1 MEKHEGY
8 MPRLIDD
15 QLKDRLGWKGAV
27 CVEGPKWCGK
37 TWSCQ
42 EQAES
47 AFMVGSPAGNF
58 SNRMLA
64 MENPVLALEG
74 ETPHLIDEWQEV
86 PGLWD
91 AVRMEVDSRGKPG
104 QFILTGSST
113 PRIKGILHNG
123 TGRITKLRMRSMSLF
138 ETGDSSGK
146 ASVKDIFNGTF
157 HDTMTGEVD
166 IRELARFI
174 VRGGWPGI
182 LNAGINAAMH
192 NAQDYITSF
201 LEEDLPRLDDDRSFR
216 DARKMRFLLESL
228 ARNEST
234 TASVS
239 RLKSDISQ
247 ATDVDISLETVNE
260 YLEILRRC
268 FLIEDQP
275 AFTFSA
281 RSGKRLKQAPKRHLA
296 DPSLTCALLSLTP
309 EKLIGDL
316 NSFGFLF
323 EALAEHDLDIYAR
336 SLGGSLHHYQDYAN
350 REIDAV
356 LELDDGRW
364 GAFEVKLG
372 AAQIDNAAESLLKTD
387 MKIREDNAENA
398 PAFLA
403 VVCGLS
409 NAAYRRKDGVYVLPL
424 TALRP

>member
-1 MEKHEGY
+1 MEKHESY

-64 MENPVLALEG
+64 MENPLLALEG
-74 ETPHLIDEWQEV
+74 EAPHLIDEWQEV
-86 PGLWD
+86 PGIWD

-113 PRIKGILHNG
+113 PRVKGILHSG

-146 ASVKDIFNGTF
+146 ASLKDIFDGNF

-182 LNAGINAAMH
+182 LNAGINAAMQ
-192 NAQDYITSF
+192 NARDYIASF

-239 RLKSDISQ
+239 RLRADISR
-247 ATDVDISLETVNE
+247 ATK
-260 YLEILRRC
+260 RC
-268 FLIEDQP
+268 VLIEDQP

-281 RSGKRLKQAPKRHLA
+281 RSGNRLKQAPKRHLA
-296 DPSLTCALLSLTP
+296 DTSLTCALLSLTP
-309 EKLIGDL
+309 EKLLGEL
-316 NSFGFLF
+316 NTFGFLF
-323 EALAEHDLDIYAR
+323 EGLAEHDLDIYAR
-336 SLGGSLHHYQDYAN
+336 SLGGRLHHYQDYAN

>member
-1 MEKHEGY
+1 MKKHDDY
-8 MPRLIDD
+8 MPRLIDA
-15 QLKDRLGWKGAV
+15 QLKDRLEWKGAV

-91 AVRMEVDSRGKPG
+91 AVRMAVDSRGKPG

-113 PRIKGILHNG
+113 PRIKGILHSG

-146 ASVKDIFNGTF
+146 ASVKDIFDGTF

-182 LNAGINAAMH
+182 LNAGINATMQ

-239 RLKSDISQ
+239 RLKADISL
-247 ATDVDISLETVNE
+247 ATGVDISLETVNE
-260 YLEILRRC
+260 YLEILKRC
-268 FLIEDQP
+268 FFIEDQP

-281 RSGKRLKQAPKRHLA
+281 RSGNRLKQAPKRHLA
-296 DPSLTCALLSLTP
+296 DTSLTCALLSLTP
-309 EKLIGDL
+309 EKLLGEL
-316 NSFGFLF
+316 NTFGFLF
-323 EALAEHDLDIYAR
+323 EGLAEHDLDIYAR
-336 SLGGSLHHYQDYAN
+336 SLGGRLHHYQDYAG

-364 GAFEVKLG
+364 GAFEIKLG
-372 AAQIDNAAESLLKTD
+372 ASQIDKAAGSLLNTEA
-387 MKIREDNAENA
+387 KIRQDNAENA